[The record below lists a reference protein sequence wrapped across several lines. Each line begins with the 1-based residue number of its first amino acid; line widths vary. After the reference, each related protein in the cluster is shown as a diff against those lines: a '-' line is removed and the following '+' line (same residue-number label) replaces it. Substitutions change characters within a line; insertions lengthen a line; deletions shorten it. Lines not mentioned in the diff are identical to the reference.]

1 MTEIDTT
8 PVIGAGLDRRL
19 VWDAAELVVSTQFG
33 SRSMLQRKLRIGW
46 EQTAHIMDE
55 LERLGVV
62 GQDDG
67 ARARDVRI
75 RLVEDL
81 EPVFNALMHG
91 ETISTEGIVDGALAA
106 QADETR
112 VLPPQ
117 HEVPRIRLVKQTTE
131 AVTQTEDPED
141 GDEPE
146 PQEEPEPEHTR
157 GVEGTVYTSQEWE
170 LREDPEGDRPWINP
184 QLLTREGRRARM
196 RFMRRQLRRRA
207 RKAWGRQATPHGV
220 VPRMTRGHRR
230 VRAWVVGIEGAK
242 AKVDQRLARTAVKE
256 ADRAALRAQFAIR
269 ERSKKQQ
276 TAAAL
281 QLESGKHVVIAAAS
295 KGAAKRAQW
304 MRGSLA
310 YGPVLIL
317 DGVTFAVTD
326 GWGLL
331 VAVAVN
337 LFGLSWMGRDVELTE
352 EQLAKL
358 EAIEDGMP
366 QEVTIGM
373 TPRVF
378 QEMVRQA
385 LVEKLKVELKSL
397 RVDPLEYAY
406 VVHVWLD
413 GMTPKRIADG
423 LADLE
428 ANLPGVR
435 TSSIL
440 LRQSAQSR
448 NYCIIT
454 IPGKDAWKA
463 VPELPFREPKALTTA
478 DIPEAQVAAAMSGD
492 PLGLPMERTNIN
504 MVGKSRSG
512 KSTWLR
518 AIVDVLTATTD
529 QIVIGIDL
537 GSAGSG
543 FAGLRHAMHLVI
555 TDPYLAA
562 EALDWGLAVGQGR
575 PDLFDDLGMG
585 QTWVTSS
592 ARPGVKFVVDEFPA
606 LVNTSRKCVTYDMET
621 GKKNGDI
628 NLDGKLAEMIDTCA
642 KSDVTVIVAGQGMTK
657 ARIGNNTWLN
667 ELPVQILAACDEDD
681 IKLALSAGAMDEGW
695 APHRLMP
702 AMGQDLNDAGVA
714 YVLAGS
720 RHSEPIPYRACIT
733 SDEEYDRRGRARGR
747 HLVEV
752 DTESE
757 EFTDITLED
766 LIAKQA
772 ALEES
777 RRRRRRP
784 SGPPALI
791 TTIRDIFSDASDP
804 AGLSREELA
813 EALGEVDPGTWAL
826 HNFDGGDEAEQV
838 QARIDAVRVAVGAV
852 LEHTDHS
859 WPLEKYSKTLPRG
872 WRLRDLKVITGEAS
886 AEA

>member
-1 MTEIDTT
+1 MTEIDTN

-19 VWDAAELVVSTQFG
+19 VWDAAELVVSAQFG

-46 EQTAHIMDE
+46 QQTELVMDE

-62 GQDDG
+62 GPDQG
-67 ARARDVRI
+67 SRARDVRV
-75 RLVEDL
+75 RLVEDM
-81 EPVFNALMHG
+81 EPVFNALMYG
-91 ETISTEGIVDGALAA
+91 EPISMNTVVDAALA
-106 QADETR
+106 E
-112 VLPPQ
+112 
-117 HEVPRIRLVKQTTE
+117 
-131 AVTQTEDPED
+131 PED
-141 GDEPE
+141 DAMGPTVPGELPHFTLTKAPAVPE
-146 PQEEPEPEHTR
+146 PPADDPDRDGEPEPEHSR
-157 GVEGTVYTSQEWE
+157 GVEGTVYTAQEWE

-184 QLLTREGRRARM
+184 QLLTREGRRGFM
-196 RFMRRQLRRRA
+196 RFHRRQLRRRM
-207 RKAWGRQATPHGV
+207 RKAAARQRTPHGL
-220 VPRMTRGHRR
+220 VPRTRRGHER

-242 AKVDQRLARTAVKE
+242 AKADLNLALVSVKE
-256 ADRAALRAQFAIR
+256 ADRAATRARWAIR
-269 ERSKKQQ
+269 ERNKKRQ
-276 TAAAL
+276 AAVSL
-281 QLESGKHVVIAAAS
+281 QMESGKQLVVANAAR
-295 KGAAKRAQW
+295 GVAKRA
-304 MRGSLA
+304 MCVRGGLA
-310 YGPVLIL
+310 YGPALMV
-317 DGVTFAVTD
+317 DGVAYGLTNA
-326 GWGLL
+326 WGLL
-331 VAVAVN
+331 AALMVN
-337 LFGLSWMGRDVELTE
+337 VLGLAWLGRDVELSE
-352 EQLAKL
+352 EELARL
-358 EAIEDGMP
+358 EQIEDGMP
-366 QEVTIGM
+366 EEVTIGM

-378 QEMVRQA
+378 QEMMRQA
-385 LVEKLKVELKSL
+385 LVEKLKCEIKTL

-448 NYCIIT
+448 NYCVIT
-454 IPGKDAWKA
+454 IPGPNAWA
-463 VPELPFREPKALTTA
+463 SVPELPYREPKALTTA

-492 PLGLPMERTNIN
+492 SLGLPMERTNIN

-518 AIVDVLTATTD
+518 AILDVLTATTD

-575 PDLFDDLGMG
+575 PDLFDELGMG
-585 QTWVTSS
+585 QTWVTSA
-592 ARPGVKFVVDEFPA
+592 ARPGIKFVVDEFPA
-606 LVNTSRKCVTYDMET
+606 LVNTSRKCVTYDMDT

-702 AMGQDLNDAGVA
+702 AMGQDINDAGVA

-733 SDEEYDRRGRARGR
+733 SDEEYERRGRERGKQ
-747 HLVEV
+747 LLAM
-752 DTESE
+752 DAESE
-757 EFTDITLED
+757 EFCDITLED
-766 LIAKQA
+766 LMAKQA
-772 ALEES
+772 ELEQS
-777 RRRRRRP
+777 RRRRRP

-791 TTIRDIFSDASDP
+791 STIRSIFSDAGNP

-813 EALGEVDPGTWAL
+813 EALGQVDPGTWAL
-826 HNFDGGDEAEQV
+826 DNFDGGDEEEQT
-838 QARIDAVRVAVGAV
+838 QARIDAVRVAVDAV

-859 WPLEKYSKTLPRG
+859 WSLEKYSKTLPRG

>member
-1 MTEIDTT
+1 MTEIDTN

-19 VWDAAELVVSTQFG
+19 VWDAAEAVVSTQFA

-46 EQTAHIMDE
+46 ELAGHVMDE

-62 GQDDG
+62 GPDEG
-67 ARARDVRI
+67 SRARDVRI
-75 RLVEDL
+75 RLVEDM
-81 EPVFNALMHG
+81 ESVFNALMYG
-91 ETISTEGIVDGALAA
+91 EETSFTDAVDASLA
-106 QADETR
+106 QADETM
-112 VLPPQ
+112 VLPT
-117 HEVPRIRLVKQTTE
+117 PRFTLTKAPAAPE
-131 AVTQTEDPED
+131 PPAEDPDDD
-141 GDEPE
+141 G
-146 PQEEPEPEHTR
+146 EPEPEHSR
-157 GVEGTVYTSQEWE
+157 SVEGTVYTAQEWE

-184 QLLTREGRRARM
+184 QLRTREGRRGYL
-196 RFMRRQLRRRA
+196 RFQRRQLRRRM
-207 RKAWGRQATPHGV
+207 RKAASRQRTPHGL
-220 VPRMTRGHRR
+220 VPRMWRGHQR

-242 AKVDQRLARTAVKE
+242 AKADLNLALVSVKE
-256 ADRAALRAQFAIR
+256 ADRAAKRAQRAFR
-269 ERSKKQQ
+269 DRSKKRE
-276 TAAAL
+276 AAVKL
-281 QLESGKHVVIAAAS
+281 QMESGKQLVVAQAARD
-295 KGAAKRAQW
+295 AAKRA
-304 MRGSLA
+304 MCFRGGLA
-310 YGPVLIL
+310 YGSVVVV
-317 DGVTFAVTD
+317 DGVTWGFTNV
-326 GWGLL
+326 WGLL
-331 VAVAVN
+331 GALMLN
-337 LFGLSWMGRDVELTE
+337 MFGLAWMGRDVELSE
-352 EQLAKL
+352 EELARL
-358 EAIEDGMP
+358 EQIEDGMP

-378 QEMVRQA
+378 QEMMREA
-385 LVEKLKVELKSL
+385 LVEKLKCEIKTL

-406 VVHVWLD
+406 IVHVWLD
-413 GMTPKRIADG
+413 GMTPKKIADG

-440 LRQSAQSR
+440 LRQSSQSR
-448 NYCIIT
+448 NYCVLT
-454 IPGKDAWKA
+454 IPGPNAWAA
-463 VPELPFREPKALTTA
+463 VPELPYREPKSLTTA
-478 DIPEAQVAAAMSGD
+478 DIPDQQVAAAMSGD
-492 PLGLPMERTNIN
+492 PLGLPLERTNVN

-518 AIVDVLTATTD
+518 AILDVLTATTD

-575 PDLFDDLGMG
+575 PDLFDELGMG
-585 QTWVTSS
+585 QTWVTSPE
-592 ARPGVKFVVDEFPA
+592 RPGVKFVVDEFPA
-606 LVNTSRKCVTYDMET
+606 LVNTSRKCVIYDEN
-621 GKKNGDI
+621 GKKAGDI

-642 KSDVTVIVAGQGMTK
+642 KSDVTVIVAGQGMTR
-657 ARIGNNTWLN
+657 ARIGANTWLN

-702 AMGQDLNDAGVA
+702 QMGQDVNDAGVA

-733 SDEEYDRRGRARGR
+733 STEEYERRGRERGQ
-747 HLVEV
+747 HLVEM
-752 DTESE
+752 DAESE

-766 LIAKQA
+766 LMEKQK

-777 RRRRRRP
+777 RRRRRP

-791 TTIRDIFSDASDP
+791 TTIRGIFRDANDP

-813 EALGEVDPGTWAL
+813 EALGEVDPDTWAL
-826 HNFDGGDEAEQV
+826 DNFDGDEDEQI
-838 QARIDAVRVAVGAV
+838 QARIEAVRVAVDAV
-852 LEHTDHS
+852 LEPLGHS
-859 WPLEKYSKTLPRG
+859 WPMEKYSSKLPRG

>member
-1 MTEIDTT
+1 MTEIDTN
-8 PVIGAGLDRRL
+8 PVIDAGLDRDL
-19 VWDAAELVVSTQFG
+19 VWQAAELVVSAQFA
-33 SRSMLQRKLRIGW
+33 SQAMLNRKLRINWDRAGLVLG
-46 EQTAHIMDE
+46 E
-55 LERLGVV
+55 LEKLGVV
-62 GQDDG
+62 GPDEG
-67 ARARDVRI
+67 SLPRKVLI
-75 RLVEDL
+75 KFVEDL
-81 EPVFNALMHG
+81 EVAFNRLMNLEPLSVRQAVQ
-91 ETISTEGIVDGALAA
+91 ETLAEEG
-106 QADETR
+106 DETL
-112 VLPPQ
+112 VLPT
-117 HEVPRIRLVKQTTE
+117 PRELPRFTLTKAPAASETP
-131 AVTQTEDPED
+131 ADDPED
-141 GDEPE
+141 DG
-146 PQEEPEPEHTR
+146 EPEPEHSR
-157 GVEGTVYTSQEWE
+157 SVEGTVYTAQEWE

-184 QLLTREGRRARM
+184 QLRTREGRRGYV
-196 RFMRRQLRRRA
+196 RFQRRQLRRRM
-207 RKAWGRQATPHGV
+207 RKAAARQRTPHGL
-220 VPRMTRGHRR
+220 VPRMWRGHQR

-242 AKVDQRLARTAVKE
+242 AQADLNLALLSVKE
-256 ADRAALRAQFAIR
+256 ADRAAKRASRALRD
-269 ERSKKQQ
+269 RSKKRD
-276 TAAAL
+276 AAVKL
-281 QLESGKHVVIAAAS
+281 QLEAGKQLVVAKS
-295 KGAAKRAQW
+295 TRYAAKRAMW
-304 MRGSLA
+304 IRGGLVYS
-310 YGPVLIL
+310 PVVVV
-317 DGVTFAVTD
+317 DGVTWGVTN

-331 VAVAVN
+331 GALLLN
-337 LFGLSWMGRDVELTE
+337 MFGLAWMGRDVELCE
-352 EQLAKL
+352 EELARL
-358 EAIEDGMP
+358 EQIEDGMP

-378 QEMVRQA
+378 QEMMREA
-385 LVEKLKVELKSL
+385 LVEKLKCEIKTL

-406 VVHVWLD
+406 IVHVWLD
-413 GMTPKRIADG
+413 GMTPKKIADG

-448 NYCIIT
+448 NYCVLT
-454 IPGKDAWKA
+454 IPGPNAWAA
-463 VPELPFREPKALTTA
+463 VPELPYRDPKSLTTA
-478 DIPEAQVAAAMSGD
+478 DIPDAQVAAAMSGD
-492 PLGLPMERTNIN
+492 ALGLPLERTNVN

-518 AIVDVLTATTD
+518 AILDVLTATTD

-575 PDLFDDLGMG
+575 PDLFDELGMG
-585 QTWVTSS
+585 QTWVTSPD
-592 ARPGVKFVVDEFPA
+592 RPGVKFLVDEFPA
-606 LVNTSRKCVTYDMET
+606 LVNTSRKCVIYDDES
-621 GKKNGDI
+621 GKKIGDI

-642 KSDVTVIVAGQGMTK
+642 KSDVTVIVAGQGMTR
-657 ARIGNNTWLN
+657 ARIGANTWLN

-702 AMGQDLNDAGVA
+702 QMGQDVNDAGVA

-733 SDEEYDRRGRARGR
+733 SDEEYERRGRERGR
-747 HLVEV
+747 QLVAMDE
-752 DTESE
+752 ESE

-766 LIAKQA
+766 LMAKQK

-777 RRRRRRP
+777 RRRRRP

-791 TTIRDIFSDASDP
+791 TTIRDIFRDASDP

-813 EALGEVDPGTWAL
+813 EALGQVDPDTWAL
-826 HNFDGGDEAEQV
+826 DNFHGDEDEQI
-838 QARIDAVRVAVGAV
+838 QDRIEAVRVAVDAV
-852 LEHTDHS
+852 LEPTGHS
-859 WPLEKYSKTLPRG
+859 WPLEKYSKNLPRG

-886 AEA
+886 AEG

>member
-1 MTEIDTT
+1 MTEIDTN

-33 SRSMLQRKLRIGW
+33 SRSMLQRKLRITW
-46 EQTAHIMDE
+46 AQTELVMDE

-62 GQDDG
+62 GPDQG
-67 ARARDVRI
+67 SRAREVHI

-81 EPVFNALMHG
+81 EPVFNALMYG
-91 ETISTEGIVDGALAA
+91 ETITMDTVVDAALAEP
-106 QADETR
+106 ADETL
-112 VLPPQ
+112 VLSLPPELP
-117 HEVPRIRLVKQTTE
+117 HLTLTKVPAE
-131 AVTQTEDPED
+131 PAAPGADPDDD
-141 GDEPE
+141 G
-146 PQEEPEPEHTR
+146 EPEPEHSR
-157 GVEGTVYTSQEWE
+157 SVEGTAIYTSQEWE

-184 QLLTREGRRARM
+184 QLRTREGRRGYLRFLRRQARRRM
-196 RFMRRQLRRRA
+196 RKSVARQR
-207 RKAWGRQATPHGV
+207 TPHGL
-220 VPRMTRGHRR
+220 VPRMWRGHQR

-242 AKVDQRLARTAVKE
+242 AKADLNLAQVSVKE
-256 ADRAALRAQFAIR
+256 AHRAARRAQRAIR
-269 ERSKKQQ
+269 DRDKKRQ
-276 TAAAL
+276 AAVAL
-281 QLESGKHVVIAAAS
+281 QMESGKHLVVAKAARD
-295 KGAAKRAQW
+295 AAQRAMW
-304 MRGSLA
+304 TRAGLA
-310 YGPVLIL
+310 YGPVVVV
-317 DGVTFAVTD
+317 DGATFGLTNV
-326 GWGLL
+326 WGLL
-331 VAVAVN
+331 AALMVN
-337 LFGLSWMGRDVELTE
+337 MLGLAWVGRDVELTE
-352 EQLAKL
+352 EELARL
-358 EAIEDGMP
+358 EQIEDGMP

-378 QEMVRQA
+378 QEMMREA
-385 LVEKLKVELKSL
+385 LVEKLKCEIKTL

-413 GMTPKRIADG
+413 GMTPKKIADG

-440 LRQSAQSR
+440 LRQSSQSR
-448 NYCIIT
+448 NYCVLT
-454 IPGKDAWKA
+454 IPGPNAWA
-463 VPELPFREPKALTTA
+463 GVPELPYREPKSLTTA
-478 DIPEAQVAAAMSGD
+478 DIPQAQVAAAMSGD
-492 PLGLPMERTNIN
+492 PLGLPLERTHVN

-518 AIVDVLTATTD
+518 AILDVLTATTD

-575 PDLFDDLGMG
+575 PDLFDELGMG
-585 QTWVTSS
+585 QTWVTSP

-606 LVNTSRKCVTYDMET
+606 LVNTSRKCAIYDEN
-621 GKKNGDI
+621 GKKTGDI

-642 KSDVTVIVAGQGMTK
+642 KSDVTVIVAGQGMTR
-657 ARIGNNTWLN
+657 ARVGANTWLN

-702 AMGQDLNDAGVA
+702 QMGQDVNDAGVA

-733 SDEEYDRRGRARGR
+733 SSEEYERRGRERGQ
-747 HLVEV
+747 HLIAM
-752 DTESE
+752 DAESE
-757 EFTDITLED
+757 EFSEITLED
-766 LIAKQA
+766 LMAKQA

-777 RRRRRRP
+777 RRRRRP
-784 SGPPALI
+784 SGPPVLI
-791 TTIRDIFSDASDP
+791 TTIRGIFRDANDP

-813 EALGEVDPGTWAL
+813 EALGEVDPDTWAL
-826 HNFDGGDEAEQV
+826 DNFDGDEDEQL
-838 QARIDAVRVAVGAV
+838 QARIDAVRVAVDAV
-852 LEHTDHS
+852 LEPTGHS
-859 WPLEKYSKTLPRG
+859 WPLEKYSKNLPRG
-872 WRLRDLKVITGEAS
+872 WRLRDLKVITGEAPS
-886 AEA
+886 ES